1 MFGAIAR
8 AWREPSPFFARML
21 LLAGAALWSLG
32 GLFIK
37 EIDAGAMS
45 IVFFRCLFSALFLLP
60 FIRGRRAPGVL
71 DSGVSIGGFY
81 VWGSFILVI
90 CFIRPEWVGAADI
103 PKAFSLLD
111 MFIIA
116 AIGLTTGS
124 VGYWLGTTHNSA
136 NKDVINPR

>member
-1 MFGAIAR
+1 MQPEKSYMPAII
-8 AWREPSPFFARML
+8 
-21 LLAGAALWSLG
+21 AGA
-32 GLFIK
+32 
-37 EIDAGAMS
+37 S
-45 IVFFRCLFSALFLLP
+45 I
-60 FIRGRRAPGVL
+60 I
-71 DSGVSIGGFY
+71 GFY
-81 VWGSFILVI
+81 GWGTFILVI

-136 NKDVINPR
+136 NKDIMLHNSVPSPVPTEPVAVSTTTSTQTTSTVDTLPEAEAKP